1 SILGTPRYMSPEQ
14 ACGTPVDKRT
24 DIWSFGVVLYEMVSG
39 YAPFTGHTPGEVMS
53 AVLEKEPPPLTR
65 YVSHAPAEL
74 QQIVSKTLR
83 KDCEERYYN
92 ARELLD
98 ALKDLR
104 HKLEVEAELQA
115 STATLPW
122 LRWIRSRTVVAL
134 FLLLVAVH
142 LALPFYWH
150 RNVTT
155 AASVHKS
162 IAVLPFENAS
172 KDPNAEY
179 LSEGIS
185 EALINSLTEL
195 QRLRVIARST
205 AFQYK
210 GKDVDP
216 RRVGRELQVASV
228 LTGRVRQSQDAL
240 SIQVD
245 LVDAV
250 TGAQLWGEEYLRKIS
265 DVVAV
270 KQAIARE
277 VTEKLKLKLSG
288 EEQRRLAKDD
298 STNTEAYRFY
308 LRGRY
313 FWNKRT
319 PDGIKQAITEFQQ
332 AIERDPNFALG
343 YVGLADCYTGLTFY
357 NFAAP
362 HEAMPRA

>member
-1 SILGTPRYMSPEQ
+1 MAALDTI
-14 ACGTPVDKRT
+14 AHCPV
-24 DIWSFGVVLYEMVSG
+24 
-39 YAPFTGHTPGEVMS
+39 
-53 AVLEKEPPPLTR
+53 
-65 YVSHAPAEL
+65 
-74 QQIVSKTLR
+74 
-83 KDCEERYYN
+83 
-92 ARELLD
+92 LL
-98 ALKDLR
+98 
-104 HKLEVEAELQA
+104 V
-115 STATLPW
+115 
-122 LRWIRSRTVVAL
+122 
-134 FLLLVAVH
+134 LLVAALA

-150 RNVTT
+150 RNLTT
-155 AASVHKS
+155 ATSPEKS

-216 RRVGRELQVASV
+216 RRVGRELQVAAV

-250 TGAQLWGEEYLRKIS
+250 TGAQLWGEEYVRKIS

-277 VTEKLKLKLSG
+277 VTAKLKLKLTG
-288 EEQRRLAKDD
+288 EEQRRLAKGD
-298 STNTEAYRFY
+298 STNTEAYRSY

-319 PDGIKQAITEFQQ
+319 PDGIKQAIAAVPAGDRARSKFRSWLRR
-332 AIERDPNFALG
+332 IG
-343 YVGLADCYTGLTFY
+343 GLLHWTDVLQFCR
-357 NFAAP
+357 AARS
-362 HEAMPRA
+362 HAKGKRIGNKGAGIG

>member
-1 SILGTPRYMSPEQ
+1 MATS
-14 ACGTPVDKRT
+14 
-24 DIWSFGVVLYEMVSG
+24 
-39 YAPFTGHTPGEVMS
+39 
-53 AVLEKEPPPLTR
+53 
-65 YVSHAPAEL
+65 
-74 QQIVSKTLR
+74 
-83 KDCEERYYN
+83 
-92 ARELLD
+92 LD
-98 ALKDLR
+98 
-104 HKLEVEAELQA
+104 
-115 STATLPW
+115 
-122 LRWIRSRTVVAL
+122 
-134 FLLLVAVH
+134 
-142 LALPFYWH
+142 
-150 RNVTT
+150 
-155 AASVHKS
+155 KS

-172 KDPNAEY
+172 NDPNAEY

-250 TGAQLWGEEYLRKIS
+250 TGAQLWGEEYVRKIS
-265 DVVAV
+265 DVIAV

-277 VTEKLKLKLSG
+277 VTAKLKLKLTG
-288 EEQRRLAKDD
+288 EEQRRLAKGD

-319 PDGIKQAITEFQQ
+319 PDGIKQAIAEFQQ
-332 AIERDPNFALG
+332 AIDRDPNFALG

-362 HEAMPRA
+362 HEAMPKAKESAIKALSLDNTVAEAHASLAHVLMNYDWNWAMAEKEFRRSIELKPDYPTAHQWYAIHYLTATDRLEEAVQEMKRALELEPASLVMNTFMGATLYYAGRYDEAIDQCRRTIQMDPNFAVAHWHLGLAYEQKQFFDKAIEEFRRRQSLCTG